1 MDFRRIRRSVGL
13 LAVGFAITGSM
24 GGCYVTNENFVTF
37 LQSAGDAVIAGVSES
52 LFGDIG
58 TDFDAVIREPAT
70 ELAQSAWGNYV
81 SYNIPQDLPNNTV
94 VLR

>member
-1 MDFRRIRRSVGL
+1 
-13 LAVGFAITGSM
+13 M
-24 GGCYVTNENFVTF
+24 GGCYVTNADLVTF

-52 LFGDIG
+52 LFGDVG
-58 TDFDAVIREPAT
+58 SDFDAVIVEPAT

-81 SYNIPQDLPNNTV
+81 FFSIPQDLPNNQV